1 MRLDGE
7 GLRIGCGAVGDSG
20 VLLHRS
26 PATSCYNLGVEGL
39 YGRRQTRST
48 MATAIASASPL
59 FLREPEIRRGME
71 LMYFAQSTLARSTEE
86 RLSALGLGR
95 AHHRALYFIA
105 RHPDLTVSALLGL
118 LGITKQSL
126 GRVLNELVERN
137 LVETRVGERDRR
149 QRLLRLSQAGKDLEG
164 DLFECVRQVWAQ
176 AYASAGQNAV
186 SGFWA
191 VLEGITPDEVLK
203 LLSV

>member
-1 MRLDGE
+1 
-7 GLRIGCGAVGDSG
+7 
-20 VLLHRS
+20 
-26 PATSCYNLGVEGL
+26 
-39 YGRRQTRST
+39 

>member
-1 MRLDGE
+1 
-7 GLRIGCGAVGDSG
+7 
-20 VLLHRS
+20 
-26 PATSCYNLGVEGL
+26 
-39 YGRRQTRST
+39 

-71 LMYFAQSTLARSTEE
+71 LLYFAQSTLARSTEA
-86 RLSALGLGR
+86 RLGEMGLGR
-95 AHHRALYFIA
+95 AHHRAMYFIA

-126 GRVLNELVERN
+126 GRVLNELVDRA

-149 QRLLRLSQAGKDLEG
+149 QRLLRLSSTGAALEQE
-164 DLFECVRQVWAQ
+164 LFEMVRQHWSR
-176 AYASAGQNAV
+176 AYARAGQSAV

-191 VLEGITPDEVLK
+191 VLEGMIGADDLDR
-203 LLSV
+203 LSGPRD